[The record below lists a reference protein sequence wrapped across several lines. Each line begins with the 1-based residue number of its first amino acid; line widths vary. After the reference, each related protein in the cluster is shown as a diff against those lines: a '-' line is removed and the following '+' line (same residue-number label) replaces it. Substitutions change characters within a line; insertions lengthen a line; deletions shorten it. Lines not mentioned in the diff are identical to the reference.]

1 MATLNTTA
9 IFPSAKFIATD
20 ALGDLQEVVGANAV
34 QANLTHDGLTF
45 TAQATG
51 EEGNLISVE
60 ILGDNNASG
69 LSFALADQK
78 ITLTAETAD
87 EVPSVPATADSLT
100 SDGVTYTAVVAGAN
114 SGLDVTINE
123 SQASDA
129 ISVSGTSLVIDLDD
143 VIGNKTQ
150 GDIETL
156 FANAPTSVTDVFDIS
171 VADALG
177 ALSILLTN
185 EALSGGSDEVPSVPA
200 VTIANYTQGQVLTA
214 FGSASQDIQDLV
226 SLTIANTNSNL
237 VSLLAETS
245 LANGADSSAGDLE
258 GNETYLCIKQSDL
271 HDLTADEINDGR
283 KLLWGIINKASDVY
297 DQLTDA
303 PDNFVVSRGLK
314 SLVQNSQDMRQ
325 TFTIQATYTIGSV
338 DLKAEA

>member
-1 MATLNTTA
+1 
-9 IFPSAKFIATD
+9 
-20 ALGDLQEVVGANAV
+20 
-34 QANLTHDGLTF
+34 
-45 TAQATG
+45 
-51 EEGNLISVE
+51 
-60 ILGDNNASG
+60 
-69 LSFALADQK
+69 
-78 ITLTAETAD
+78 
-87 EVPSVPATADSLT
+87 
-100 SDGVTYTAVVAGAN
+100 
-114 SGLDVTINE
+114 
-123 SQASDA
+123 
-129 ISVSGTSLVIDLDD
+129 
-143 VIGNKTQ
+143 
-150 GDIETL
+150 
-156 FANAPTSVTDVFDIS
+156 VFDIS
-171 VADALG
+171 VSDALG

-185 EALSGGSDEVPSVPA
+185 EALSGGSNEVPSVPA

-226 SLTIANTNSNL
+226 SLSIANTNSNL